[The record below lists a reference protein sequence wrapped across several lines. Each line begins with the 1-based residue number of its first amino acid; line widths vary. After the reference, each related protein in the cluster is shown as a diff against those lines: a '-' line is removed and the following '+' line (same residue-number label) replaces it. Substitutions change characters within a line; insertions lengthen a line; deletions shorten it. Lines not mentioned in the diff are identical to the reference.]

1 VFEGKRKRQL
11 DEILLLCL
19 LAVLA
24 GAEAFTDIARF
35 GEKKLGS
42 CAGSAP
48 IATARPRM
56 IIWVIFSP
64 RSMRAASSPGSQG

>member
-1 VFEGKRKRQL
+1 MPDHRQAGKVTYPL

-35 GEKKLGS
+35 GEKKLDLNWTPDLGPL
-42 CAGSAP
+42 AK
-48 IATARPRM
+48 
-56 IIWVIFSP
+56 V
-64 RSMRAASSPGSQG
+64 